1 MILRIYI
8 HVTSMNLNTYS
19 IQDHYVVYGVNTDF
33 ISLFMLLFT
42 MLLHAAGCMFY
53 GKPLYIAFAQRKE
66 DRKTQLKLH
75 YAPQQARL
83 NGSPA
88 TVIPPGFTPYFYPN
102 VTSHVFQSGLLY
114 QPLGLGSGWR
124 ANDFTPPTRPFQPS
138 QVPIV
143 SIEFTEQL

>member
-88 TVIPPGFTPYFYPN
+88 TVIQMLLHMCFNLGFCIN
-102 VTSHVFQSGLLY
+102 LWDWDQDGGLMTLR
-114 QPLGLGSGWR
+114 LLLDHFNHHR
-124 ANDFTPPTRPFQPS
+124 F
-138 QVPIV
+138 
-143 SIEFTEQL
+143 LL